1 MTYPDDDLP
10 DPRTAEL
17 LRGVRREITPTRDLW
32 PGIEGRLRR
41 PRGRAAS
48 ARRRW
53 FIGLAAAAAILLAVW
68 SFRSGGMVRPEVAET
83 EQVQLWLAQT
93 TGPHAATAKSL
104 ARHLEIVAQAIA
116 ETRAALDETPGDPA
130 LREFLQ
136 NLERRRLALLA
147 QAARYAA
154 TES

>member
-17 LRGVRREITPTRDLW
+17 LRGARREITPGRDLW

-41 PRGRAAS
+41 RGAGTQK
-48 ARRRW
+48 RRW
-53 FIGLAAAAAILLAVW
+53 LVGLAAAAGVVLALW
-68 SFRSGGMVRPEVAET
+68 TFRPRPPAPPTVAEDA
-83 EQVQLWLAQT
+83 QVQLWLTQT

-104 ARHLEIVAQAIA
+104 ARHLEIVAQAIT
-116 ETRAALDETPGDPA
+116 ETRTALAETPGDPA
-130 LREFLQ
+130 LQEFLQ
-136 NLERRRLALLA
+136 NLEHRRLALLA

>member
-17 LRGVRREITPTRDLW
+17 LRGARREITPARDLW
-32 PGIEGRLRR
+32 PGIEGRLKRR
-41 PRGRAAS
+41 GS
-48 ARRRW
+48 KVARRGW
-53 FIGLAAAAAILLAVW
+53 YIGLAAAAGVILALW
-68 SFRSGGMVRPEVAET
+68 TFRPGATVRQEVAS
-83 EQVQLWLAQT
+83 EQEVTVWLAQT
-93 TGPHAATAKSL
+93 TGPHAATAQSL
-104 ARHLEIVAQAIA
+104 ARHLEIVAKAIT
-116 ETRAALDETPGDPA
+116 ETRTALDETPGDPA

-154 TES
+154 AES

>member
-10 DPRTAEL
+10 DPRSAEL

-41 PRGRAAS
+41 RG
-48 ARRRW
+48 ARVTRRGW
-53 FIGLAAAAAILLAVW
+53 TLGLAAAAGVILALWV
-68 SFRSGGMVRPEVAET
+68 FRPDGVVRNEVAS
-83 EQVQLWLAQT
+83 EQEVTLWLAQT

-130 LREFLQ
+130 LREFLR